1 MWARV
6 VSILLA
12 VVVPG
17 GFLVLLAFMLA
28 RAVHTHMEADTG
40 PQRVRFGRALA
51 AVRFSDLVQQARQVI
66 LSFGDPSARVR

>member
-1 MWARV
+1 MEKGIMWARV

-17 GFLVLLAFMLA
+17 GFLVLVAFMLA

-40 PQRVRFGRALA
+40 PQRLRLGRALS
-51 AVRFSDLVQQARQVI
+51 AVRWSDVVQQARHV
-66 LSFGDPSARVR
+66 L

>member
-6 VSILLA
+6 VSIVLA

-17 GFLVLLAFMLA
+17 GFLVLVAFMLA

-40 PQRVRFGRALA
+40 PQRLRLHRALS
-51 AVRFSDLVQQARQVI
+51 AVRWSDVVHEARHV
-66 LSFGDPSARVR
+66 L